1 MIAGDPDRFAVKF
14 QVVDAWNVQGDS
26 WRNGV
31 LYVYAGGVRI
41 FDAVEALEL
50 RSALSFFSGIRLPD
64 STTNVMYEDREVFD
78 NARAYFSGALGD
90 LLPGIADFSATEAE
104 DSGFMRYFK
113 MERDG
118 DRLVWSRDDGHT
130 VEGIKL
136 ETGTV
141 AAVIEQLKTCRL

>member
-118 DRLVWSRDDGHT
+118 DRLVWSRMMA
-130 VEGIKL
+130 I
-136 ETGTV
+136 
-141 AAVIEQLKTCRL
+141 Q